1 MLRET
6 RKNALKNSGFEV
18 RVLVDLV
25 DFSGGFVL
33 GPFEQE
39 ERSWLDAGRVESY
52 YSSTIITVGL
62 YKNQGNIISTF

>member
-25 DFSGGFVL
+25 ENDGGFVL
-33 GPFEQE
+33 GPYTSRLLCFI
-39 ERSWLDAGRVESY
+39 LCIDHV
-52 YSSTIITVGL
+52 L
-62 YKNQGNIISTF
+62 K

>member
-25 DFSGGFVL
+25 ENDGGFVL
-33 GPFEQE
+33 GPVSRGKSCPSVSFVDFLHCQ
-39 ERSWLDAGRVESY
+39 LTGGA
-52 YSSTIITVGL
+52 
-62 YKNQGNIISTF
+62 